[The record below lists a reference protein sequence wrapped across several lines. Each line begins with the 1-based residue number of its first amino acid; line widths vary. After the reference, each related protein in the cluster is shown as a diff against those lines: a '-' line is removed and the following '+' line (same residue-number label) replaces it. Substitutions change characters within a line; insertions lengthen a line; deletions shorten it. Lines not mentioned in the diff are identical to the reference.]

1 VVAILINAHQLSLSF
16 GSRPLFE
23 GVSFSVDSGE
33 RVGLI
38 GPNGAGKSSLLKILA
53 GRQAPDSGTLSV
65 QKGLKIGF
73 LEQVPQFKAGITVM
87 EAALEGV
94 YDPYDWE
101 EIAPVQEL
109 LSRLDLADRSE
120 DLVESLSGGWKK
132 RVALARELAR
142 KPELLLLDEPT
153 NHLDIE
159 SILWLEEFL
168 GKAPFATVTITH
180 DRAFLQRVSNR
191 ILELDRKNPG
201 GLLSVKGDYLR
212 YLQTREE
219 LMNAQLLQEDKLRN
233 TLRRETE
240 WLRRGAKA
248 RTTKQQAR
256 IDRHAVLSD
265 NVAELAYRN
274 KTGTAR
280 IDFQGVEKNPKKLVE
295 AIGIS
300 KSYNGKVIV
309 PKMDLLISPKTRL
322 GLLGANG
329 SGKSTLIR
337 MLLGEEQPDTG
348 SVFRTEHLQP
358 IYFEQNRESLDPEL
372 SLAKTLCPRG
382 DHVEYC
388 GSMVHING
396 YIDRFLFTPA
406 QREMAVGK
414 LSGGEQSRLLIAKLM
429 LRNSNLLFLDEPTND
444 LDVATLEVLRE
455 VLQDFPGAV
464 VLVTHDRFFLDQ
476 VANQILAFAEEEG
489 KKKVIPF
496 ADVVQWE
503 EWHTGKDEREAAFK
517 KAKNNAPSPAK
528 AAAKTKLSF
537 KEQRE
542 LDGMEATI
550 QNAEAKLAAL
560 EAESNKP
567 EVLSHASR
575 LVEITNEMGQVQ
587 KEIERLYARW
597 SELNG

>member
-1 VVAILINAHQLSLSF
+1 MAILINAHQLSLSF